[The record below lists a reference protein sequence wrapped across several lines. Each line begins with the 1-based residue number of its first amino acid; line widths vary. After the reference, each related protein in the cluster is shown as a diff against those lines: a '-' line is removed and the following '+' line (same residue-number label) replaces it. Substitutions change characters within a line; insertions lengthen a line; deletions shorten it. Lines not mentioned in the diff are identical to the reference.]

1 MQEYGTVEALQGSK
15 ARVVIKRHAACGD
28 CGACQ
33 VGREKMTME
42 TLADNTIGASAG
54 DEVLVS
60 MKFVNVIAATSIM
73 YGIPLVGFLLGC
85 GLGYLAAIY
94 FTLDQ
99 VLVPFFA
106 GVLGIVIAYLGIRV
120 ADKRGAFHKKYEP
133 VITEI
138 VTKVS

>member
-1 MQEYGTVEALQGSK
+1 MQEYGTVKAIEGRR

-42 TLADNTIGASAG
+42 TLADNRLGASVG
-54 DEVLVS
+54 DNVLVS
-60 MKFVNVIAATSIM
+60 MEFVNVIAATSIM
-73 YGIPLVGFLLGC
+73 YGIPLLAFLLGC
-85 GLGYLAAIY
+85 GLGYLAALQ
-94 FTLDQ
+94 FALDT

-106 GVLGIVIAYLGIRV
+106 GIAAIAAAYLGIKA
-120 ADKRGAFHKKYEP
+120 ADKRGLFHRKYEP

-138 VTKVS
+138 VKA